1 MENTPMK
8 TLANMHV
15 LNMNLALPVLNAHSL
30 GGPQE
35 LHCSEGS
42 MQQWTALAVIP
53 VLPCRRHLHTSVTAL
68 SALRSCAPVQFLTAG
83 VAPLVQGRRQIRPD
97 SSLPTTIPA
106 AVNLRYFY

>member
-1 MENTPMK
+1 MENTPMI

-42 MQQWTALAVIP
+42 MQQ
-53 VLPCRRHLHTSVTAL
+53 
-68 SALRSCAPVQFLTAG
+68 
-83 VAPLVQGRRQIRPD
+83 
-97 SSLPTTIPA
+97 
-106 AVNLRYFY
+106 